1 MVHGQVT
8 HVTAAKCHCGSQKG
22 IQGFRSL
29 TIFIDLTGD
38 TFCQTPGFC
47 YVYTQS
53 VSSMAIIPGLFLPRL
68 LSPVCNHLFILAANK
83 DIKAMHVHIVHD

>member
-8 HVTAAKCHCGSQKG
+8 HVTAAKCHCGSQKA
-22 IQGFRSL
+22 IQGYRSL
-29 TIFIDLTGD
+29 TVFIDLTG
-38 TFCQTPGFC
+38 GFC

-53 VSSMAIIPGLFLPRL
+53 VSSMAIIPGLFLPWL

-83 DIKAMHVHIVHD
+83 DIRAMHVHI